1 MTDAEQA
8 AEAARIDAMDA
19 RQAEEELQRFW
30 IDTYQTVLVATMR
43 FALMPL
49 SDVRILAN
57 LAVSSEDARILANL
71 AVSHLEGFRV
81 SREKK

>member
-1 MTDAEQA
+1 VTDAEQA

-30 IDTYQTVLVATMR
+30 IDTYQTVLVATMHR
-43 FALMPL
+43 CPQSPPFQGALASTL
-49 SDVRILAN
+49 
-57 LAVSSEDARILANL
+57 SEDARILANL

-81 SREKK
+81 SREAKK